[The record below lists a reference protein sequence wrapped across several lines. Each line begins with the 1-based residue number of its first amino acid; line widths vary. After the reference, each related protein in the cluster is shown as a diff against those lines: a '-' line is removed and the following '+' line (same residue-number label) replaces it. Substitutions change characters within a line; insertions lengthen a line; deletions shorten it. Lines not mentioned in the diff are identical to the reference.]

1 MFLFLFWFQLKGK
14 KTEGLV
20 KEVDNQNQHD
30 VNYRGKGKGIL
41 LIEADMVG
49 CSSRHDNVTS
59 RSDNQHSIDE
69 M

>member
-1 MFLFLFWFQLKGK
+1 MIHCLSYQLKGK

-20 KEVDNQNQHD
+20 KEAYNHEEPD

-41 LIEADMVG
+41 LSEAGMAG
-49 CSSRHDNVTS
+49 CSSRHDNVAS
-59 RSDNQHSIDE
+59 RTDNQDSIDE